1 MRLSKDEL
9 IYITGHNGMVG
20 RTLIEILK
28 KNGYTNLLFRNSK
41 ELDLRIQA
49 DVKAF
54 FKKHKPD
61 IVLHLAAQV
70 GGIMANIKNPAH
82 FIYDNLML
90 QTNVIHSAHEFGCKK
105 LLFLGSSCIYP
116 KESPQPMKEEY
127 LLDGKL
133 EPTNQSYAIAKIA
146 GIQMCQSYAKQYGD
160 NFICPMPSNL
170 YGPGD
175 HYDLEGSHVLSA
187 FISNFHKAKVNKQPD
202 VTIWGTGIARREFLY
217 VTDVCD
223 AIVFLL
229 ENYNNPE
236 IINVGSGTDIAI
248 KDLALKIREI
258 IGFKGEIIH
267 DTSKPD
273 GMLKK
278 LLDVSKI
285 NKIGWKA
292 KISLDDGIKKSYDA
306 YTKKLQNG

>member
-1 MRLSKDEL
+1 MKISKDDL
-9 IYITGHNGMVG
+9 IFVTGYNGMVG
-20 RTLIEILK
+20 RTLIGILK
-28 KNGYTNLLFRNSK
+28 KYGYSNLIFRNSN
-41 ELDLRIQA
+41 ELDLRNQN
-49 DVKAF
+49 DVKIF
-54 FKKHKPD
+54 FKKNKPD
-61 IVLHLAAQV
+61 IVLHLAAKV

-127 LLDGKL
+127 LLTGKL

-146 GIQMCQSYAKQYGD
+146 GIQMCQSYAKQYGS
-160 NFICPMPSNL
+160 NFICPMPCNL
-170 YGPGD
+170 YGSGD
-175 HYDLEGSHVLSA
+175 HYDSEGSHVLSA
-187 FISNFHKAKVNKQPD
+187 FISKFHKAKISNQPS

-217 VTDVCD
+217 VTDVSE
-223 AIVFLL
+223 AIMFLL
-229 ENYNNPE
+229 ENYNDPE

-248 KDLALKIREI
+248 KDLALKIKEI

-285 NKIGWKA
+285 NKMGWKA
-292 KISLDDGIKKSYDA
+292 KISLDEGIKKSYDA
-306 YTKKLQNG
+306 YIKKLQNG